1 MASTVTALRAADTE
15 IETWK
20 GVAVELGLSFNGWAR
35 RALNEQA
42 DLDRALLLE
51 REAGLDEGGA
61 S

>member
-1 MASTVTALRAADTE
+1 MSSQVVALRAADTE

-20 GVAVELGLSFNGWAR
+20 LLAAELGLSFNGWAR

-51 REAGLDEGGA
+51 REATEEERT
-61 S
+61 